1 MRETRHDSTGSV
13 EDVDKCW
20 ILALII
26 LLEKEG
32 ARHLFTTF
40 NETIIFV
47 MFQYDKFG
55 AHQLVRGSRQGSI
68 PDVDPRR

>member
-1 MRETRHDSTGSV
+1 
-13 EDVDKCW
+13 
-20 ILALII
+20 
-26 LLEKEG
+26 
-32 ARHLFTTF
+32 
-40 NETIIFV
+40 V